1 MLDYIVTLLSGQQMN
16 GLDYGAV
23 GGFMVYR
30 LLQRSINR
38 ILIRQFLPV
47 PGLICS

>member
-1 MLDYIVTLLSGQQMN
+1 MLDYIVTLLSGQPMN

-30 LLQRSINR
+30 LLPEDTLTKMYQSS
-38 ILIRQFLPV
+38 LSVSVL
-47 PGLICS
+47 